1 MPGGGPWQSVQL
13 KRDFLTQEDGE
24 EDLRSEHVA
33 LVNSSSVYIHAK
45 SSISSSVNGFI
56 TFLGLHGDNGLFDL
70 TLFAPGDAAGIN
82 NGLDGLDLSLGELRA
97 GVATFFGAGLCFEDA
112 FLCGEDGTGGLVE
125 GELGSFSTMSSSLD
139 FLFLLRLRFL
149 LRPLPFPSFFV
160 LS

>member
-1 MPGGGPWQSVQL
+1 MTSNASPC
-13 KRDFLTQEDGE
+13 
-24 EDLRSEHVA
+24 

-70 TLFAPGDAAGIN
+70 ALFSPGDAAGIN

-97 GVATFFGAGLCFEDA
+97 GVATCFGAGLCFEDA

-149 LRPLPFPSFFV
+149 LRPSLAKKFKLIGLCSYKFFQQTIQR
-160 LS
+160 